1 MRAGRALRAARAAV
15 FAALC
20 VLLAAWVH
28 VMMSGVAVAGW
39 ALTLALAGVGG
50 GAWLFA
56 GRERGP
62 VAVMGATLAV
72 QAALHLL
79 FSAGRVEGTTA
90 PTDPRTVAPHDA
102 MRLLTGAG
110 FDPHAAHL
118 PHTAQELGGGSVGM
132 GTAHVLVAL
141 ASAVWLWRGER
152 ALFGLLRRAASGV
165 LRPVF
170 RPPSRSAPPEP
181 PAVRCPLGADRA
193 PCRPPPIHAVWTRGP
208 PSGALPGWLPSARPR
223 PSGPVSPSRHRPD
236 SALRRAAAHGAP
248 GATGPRPALRSC
260 GGPTRPS
267 ARVGDAGLPWRGR
280 RRCHGRATP
289 D

>member
-39 ALTLALAGVGG
+39 ALSSALAGVGG

-72 QAALHLL
+72 QAALHVL
-79 FSAGRVEGTTA
+79 FSAGRADAATA
-90 PTDPRTVAPHDA
+90 PTDPHTVAPHDA
-102 MRLLTGAG
+102 LRLVTQAG

-118 PHTAQELGGGSVGM
+118 PHTAQELGGGVGM
-132 GTAHVLVAL
+132 QTAHVLVAL

-152 ALFGLLRRAASGV
+152 AVFGLLRRAASGV
-165 LRPVF
+165 LRPVLC
-170 RPPSRSAPPEP
+170 PPSRSTPPEP
-181 PAVRCPLGADRA
+181 PAVPCPLGADRP
-193 PCRPPPIHAVWTRGP
+193 PCLPPPIHAVWTRGP
-208 PSGALPGWLPSARPR
+208 PPGALPGRSAPDRPR
-223 PSGPVSPSRHRPD
+223 PSTPVSPTRHRPG
-236 SALRRAAAHGAP
+236 SARRRAAAHGAP
-248 GATGPRPALRSC
+248 GATGPRPAIRSC
-260 GGPTRPS
+260 GGPTRPT
-267 ARVGDAGLPWRGR
+267 ARDGGDGLPRPGLN
-280 RRCHGRATP
+280 RCHGRTTP